1 MLLPGD
7 SLLDLIRSIYF
18 AIVTIAWNAE
28 CFVEKAKNKDVKVIN
43 DLLLRCDRTS
53 DEDRQ
58 MEMAVDDLNT
68 IDSGSLPPHN
78 LELKVGTP
86 VIVIRHI
93 DPAAGICNDTRL
105 VVSSLGTNNIEAA
118 VATGPN
124 KGDIAFISRIKFI
137 TLATEGQT
145 LSSVRLYLPCHIF
158 GHGQLYA
165 DLSRVRTSRS
175 SELMISSEI
184 SEIEDQVAQPGAVAS
199 LLSLSFFCSSNNI
212 QMGKWTDKLYITHSE
227 WSGEVGQHSASG
239 GISGK
244 TASSGFK
251 RLPFYCCS
259 LSLQPF
265 EHPVCTADGVIFDLI
280 HIIPYIKKYGTNPV
294 TGDKLH
300 TKDLIKLNFH
310 KNEKDEYH
318 CPVTF
323 KVFTDHTAIAAIKT
337 TGNVFAYDTI
347 DKLNIKAKHW
357 RDLISD
363 EPFTR
368 KDIIMIQVGCEDPHN
383 LEKRDMSKFDY
394 LKTNKKVVNVAK
406 ELEKRKPTHNINV
419 AGLGNTK
426 KVFDAL
432 ASKEKKEDDDQTGE
446 VGEAKKLPTAFHQSK
461 AKLPYNAAH
470 YTTGEA
476 AESFTSTAMGT
487 YTQATRAL
495 IDEDDFM
502 YKKIKSKSYARII
515 TNYGNINV
523 ELFSDK
529 VQRTCHNF
537 VQLAKTGYYNGVLF
551 HRNIKKFMI
560 QGGDPTGTGRGGQS
574 IWKRDFPDEIKTTL
588 THNARGVL
596 SMANKGKDTNSSQFF
611 ITYAPA
617 PQLDGKHTVFGKV
630 VGGLD
635 VLKKLEAIPVDE
647 KDRPERDIKIKQIQV
662 FVDPFEE
669 YQTRLKK
676 KLAHEAN
683 REAEDEEARR
693 KREKEDKM
701 GWFGPSISKQAAA
714 DAGAGVGKYLQPA
727 AASSSSETIK
737 KRSADHMDQEA
748 SNAEEEIGVSQKK
761 LKALHQQSLQK
772 KSSYG
777 NFDNF

>member
-1 MLLPGD
+1 
-7 SLLDLIRSIYF
+7 
-18 AIVTIAWNAE
+18 
-28 CFVEKAKNKDVKVIN
+28 
-43 DLLLRCDRTS
+43 
-53 DEDRQ
+53 
-58 MEMAVDDLNT
+58 
-68 IDSGSLPPHN
+68 
-78 LELKVGTP
+78 
-86 VIVIRHI
+86 
-93 DPAAGICNDTRL
+93 
-105 VVSSLGTNNIEAA
+105 
-118 VATGPN
+118 
-124 KGDIAFISRIKFI
+124 
-137 TLATEGQT
+137 
-145 LSSVRLYLPCHIF
+145 
-158 GHGQLYA
+158 
-165 DLSRVRTSRS
+165 
-175 SELMISSEI
+175 
-184 SEIEDQVAQPGAVAS
+184 
-199 LLSLSFFCSSNNI
+199 
-212 QMGKWTDKLYITHSE
+212 MGKWTDKLYITHSE

-265 EHPVCTADGVIFDLI
+265 EHPVCTADGVIFDLV

-294 TGDKLH
+294 TGERLQ

-337 TGNVFAYDTI
+337 TGNVFAYDTME
-347 DKLNIKAKHW
+347 KLNIKAKHW
-357 RDLISD
+357 RDLITD

-368 KDIIMIQVGCEDPHN
+368 KDIIMIQDPHN

-394 LKTNKKVVNVAK
+394 VKTNKKVVNVAE

-426 KVFDAL
+426 KVLDAL
-432 ASKEKKEDDDQTGE
+432 ASKKNEKGEDE
-446 VGEAKKLPTAFHQSK
+446 VKKTPTTFHQTK

-487 YTQATRAL
+487 YTLATRAL

-515 TNYGNINV
+515 TNYGNINI
-523 ELFSDK
+523 ELFSDR

-574 IWKRDFPDEIKTTL
+574 IWKHDFPDEIKTTL
-588 THNARGVL
+588 THNARGIL

-676 KLAHEAN
+676 KLSHEAN

-701 GWFGPSISKQAAA
+701 GWFGPSISKKTSADA
-714 DAGAGVGKYLQPA
+714 DAGAGVGKYLQPT
-727 AASSSSETIK
+727 ASVDAPK
-737 KRSADHMDQEA
+737 KRSADRLDQDE
-748 SNAEEEIGVSQKK
+748 NAEEEIGVSQKK
-761 LKALHQQSLQK
+761 LKALQQSSQK

>member
-1 MLLPGD
+1 
-7 SLLDLIRSIYF
+7 
-18 AIVTIAWNAE
+18 
-28 CFVEKAKNKDVKVIN
+28 
-43 DLLLRCDRTS
+43 
-53 DEDRQ
+53 
-58 MEMAVDDLNT
+58 
-68 IDSGSLPPHN
+68 
-78 LELKVGTP
+78 
-86 VIVIRHI
+86 
-93 DPAAGICNDTRL
+93 
-105 VVSSLGTNNIEAA
+105 
-118 VATGPN
+118 
-124 KGDIAFISRIKFI
+124 
-137 TLATEGQT
+137 
-145 LSSVRLYLPCHIF
+145 
-158 GHGQLYA
+158 
-165 DLSRVRTSRS
+165 
-175 SELMISSEI
+175 
-184 SEIEDQVAQPGAVAS
+184 
-199 LLSLSFFCSSNNI
+199 
-212 QMGKWTDKLYITHSE
+212 MGKWTDKLYITHSE
-227 WSGEVGQHSASG
+227 WSGEVGQHSASA

-265 EHPVCTADGVIFDLI
+265 EHPVCTADGVIFDLV

-294 TGDKLH
+294 TGEKLQ

-310 KNEKDEYH
+310 KNEKDEFY

-347 DKLNIKAKHW
+347 EKLNIKAKHW
-357 RDLISD
+357 RDLIND

-368 KDIIMIQVGCEDPHN
+368 KDIIMIQDPHN

-394 LKTNKKVVNVAK
+394 VKTNKKVVNVAE
-406 ELEKRKPTHNINV
+406 ELEKRKPTNNINV
-419 AGLGNTK
+419 AGMGNTK

-432 ASKEKKEDDDQTGE
+432 ASKNKKEEEGE
-446 VGEAKKLPTAFHQSK
+446 EGSSKKVPTTFHQTK

-476 AESFTSTAMGT
+476 AESFTSTAMST
-487 YTQATRAL
+487 YTQSTRAL

-523 ELFSDK
+523 ELFSDR

-551 HRNIKKFMI
+551 HRNIKNFMI
-560 QGGDPTGTGRGGQS
+560 QGGDPTGTGRGGES

-588 THNARGVL
+588 RHDARGVL

-647 KDRPERDIKIKQIQV
+647 RDRPERDIKIKQIQV

-669 YQTRLKK
+669 YQTRLKN

-683 REAEDEEARR
+683 RDAEDEEARR

-701 GWFGPSISKQAAA
+701 GWFGPSISKQV
-714 DAGAGVGKYLQPA
+714 GSETSAGVGKYLQA
-727 AASSSSETIK
+727 ATSSSEGSK
-737 KRSADHMDQEA
+737 KRNAEHVDQSPA
-748 SNAEEEIGVSQKK
+748 AEEEIGVSQKK
-761 LKALHQQSLQK
+761 FKALQQQSQQK